1 MEMRYVVIATALIL
15 MAGCDG
21 PNEKAGEAQ
30 DRAAANAAGVEY
42 KGNGPAERIGEA
54 EDRANRAARKDLDA
68 QRDRIKTEADA
79 QADRLE
85 EQAKAIRRIAKQRAD
100 SLTGAAA
107 GSTGR

>member
-1 MEMRYVVIATALIL
+1 MRYMVMATALVL
-15 MAGCDG
+15 LAGCDG

-54 EDRANRAARKDLDA
+54 QDRANKAAREDLEA
-68 QRDRIKTEADA
+68 QRDRITTEADA

-85 EQAKAIRRIAKQRAD
+85 QQAKEIRRSAKKRAD
-100 SLTGAAA
+100 ALTSGVE
-107 GSTGR
+107 GR

>member
-1 MEMRYVVIATALIL
+1 MRYVVVATALIL

-30 DRAAANAAGVEY
+30 DRAAANAAGIKY

-54 EDRANRAARKDLDA
+54 EDRANRAAREDLEA

-79 QADRLE
+79 EADRLE
-85 EQAKAIRRIAKQRAD
+85 EQAKEIRHLAKQRAD
-100 SLTGAAA
+100 ALTGAATGSA
-107 GSTGR
+107 GR

>member
-1 MEMRYVVIATALIL
+1 MATSLVL
-15 MAGCDG
+15 LAGCDG

-54 EDRANRAARKDLDA
+54 QDRANKAAREDLDA
-68 QRDRIKTEADA
+68 QRDRITTEADA

-85 EQAKAIRRIAKQRAD
+85 QQANEIRRSAKERAD
-100 SLTGAAA
+100 ALTSAVE
-107 GSTGR
+107 GR

>member
-1 MEMRYVVIATALIL
+1 MRYVVIATALIL
-15 MAGCDG
+15 VAGCDG

-54 EDRANRAARKDLDA
+54 EDRANRAARKDIDA

-85 EQAKAIRRIAKQRAD
+85 EQAKEIRRLARQRAD
-100 SLTGAAA
+100 ALTGVTT
-107 GSTGR
+107 GSTVR